1 VRHLPKHARPRWRYL
16 AVRVTTRGE
25 VIERDGFQ
33 RAIWYAGQNLLGD
46 PGGADA
52 DLSVVRFRFADGE
65 GAAVVRVR
73 RGEVSTGRAAVACV
87 DQVDRT
93 PVGVA
98 VRGVSGTIRAC
109 EESYLHADG
118 GVGDERETRSSGGR
132 ASRPVDVQTADGHV
146 GATETEVSDGVS
158 ESTADTDAD

>member
-1 VRHLPKHARPRWRYL
+1 VRIE
-16 AVRVTTRGE
+16 TRDE
-25 VIERDGFQ
+25 VIDREDFQ
-33 RAIWYAGQNLLGD
+33 RAVWYAGQNLLGD

-52 DLSVVRFRFADGE
+52 DLSVVRFRFRDRH

-73 RGEVSTGRAAVACV
+73 RGETTTGRAAVACV
-87 DQVDRT
+87 DRVDGT

-118 GVGDERETRSSGGR
+118 GVGDERETRSSDGR
-132 ASRPVDVQTADGHV
+132 ASRPADVQTADGHV
-146 GATETEVSDGVS
+146 GATEAEVSDGVS
-158 ESTADTDAD
+158 ESTADTDTD